1 MPWELVD
8 CAETADSRLELYRKD
23 AVFMVRAGGLELM
36 NGFQHE
42 SETVFGRMAV
52 ELAKRPQP
60 RILIGGLGLGYTLAA
75 ASAALGRRGHIT
87 VAEFSPAIIRWFA
100 THVGPSVLP
109 QPPANVT
116 ILEADVVA
124 HLRDGA
130 RYDVIALDIDNG
142 PEALVRPGN
151 GALYA
156 AAGLQSLRRSLGAD
170 GTVLLWSAVEA
181 PDFEARA
188 RDAGFTVARRT
199 VANGT
204 RPELDHALY
213 ILSI

>member
-1 MPWELVD
+1 MAWELVD
-8 CAETADSRLELYRKD
+8 SAETPDSRLDLYRKD
-23 AVFMVRAGGLELM
+23 SVFMVRTGGLELM

-42 SETVFGRMAV
+42 SETVFGRLAV
-52 ELAKRPQP
+52 ELAEGPDP

-75 ASAALGRRGHIT
+75 ASAALGDRGHIT
-87 VAEFSPAIIRWFA
+87 VAEFSPAIIRWFE

-109 QPPANVT
+109 EPPANLT

-124 HLRDGA
+124 HLESGA

-142 PEALVRPGN
+142 PEPLVRPGN

-156 AAGLQSLRRSLGAD
+156 ASGLQAMRRSLLPG
-170 GTVLLWSAVEA
+170 GTVLLWSAFEA
-181 PDFEARA
+181 PVFEVRA
-188 RDAGFTVARRT
+188 RESGFTVARRI
-199 VANGT
+199 VANGP

-213 ILSI
+213 VLSS